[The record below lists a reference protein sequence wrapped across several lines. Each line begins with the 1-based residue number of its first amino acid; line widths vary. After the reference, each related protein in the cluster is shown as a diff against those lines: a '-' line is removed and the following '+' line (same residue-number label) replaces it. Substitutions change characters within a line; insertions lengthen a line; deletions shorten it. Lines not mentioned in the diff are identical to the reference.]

1 MLLTS
6 IWKIHAQVALP
17 SKNVIAMISRPLR
30 IALLP
35 ELRGRV
41 TCCRSASPVAVTGG
55 VLVNP
60 APPWAVS
67 LVAVTGGV
75 LVNPASPWAV
85 SLVAFA
91 GGVLVNPASAW
102 AVSLVAVTGG
112 VLANPASPWAV
123 SVVAV
128 TGGVLVNPASPW
140 AVSVVAFTGGVLVVN
155 SSRILD
161 GGSEL
166 APRAAPHPGQNAK
179 SASHKKP
186 QARQGVGWRCPHRGQ
201 KAKLVDSS

>member
-1 MLLTS
+1 MNGLLVLLTS

-85 SLVAFA
+85 S
-91 GGVLVNPASAW
+91 
-102 AVSLVAVTGG
+102 
-112 VLANPASPWAV
+112 
-123 SVVAV
+123 
-128 TGGVLVNPASPW
+128 
-140 AVSVVAFTGGVLVVN
+140 VVAFTGCVLVVN

-166 APRAAPHPGQNAK
+166 ALRAAPHPGQNAK

-186 QARQGVGWRCPHRGQ
+186 QARQRVGWRCPHRGQ

>member
-1 MLLTS
+1 MNGLLVLLTS

-123 SVVAV
+123 SVVA
-128 TGGVLVNPASPW
+128 
-140 AVSVVAFTGGVLVVN
+140 FTGGVLVVN

-166 APRAAPHPGQNAK
+166 ALRAAPHPGQNAK

-186 QARQGVGWRCPHRGQ
+186 QARQRVGWRCPHRGQ